1 MFTGCKCFP
10 ARERNRPT
18 WISTKWTLFWSGEC
32 KFDWRFL
39 YSRFD
44 RKHLRNSATFLRS
57 FSTVWEHLLLQFCT
71 ASVVFLSTFSGESF
85 GLQTYFKTERIS
97 VDVFGWSLC
106 KHRIAKEEG
115 WRVGSK
121 KICRETS
128 EGKWW
133 DLMFIATCLMH
144 IDVQTGLGFL
154 GDVFCLFLGASDVA
168 SRMKVICSIINW
180 LKQIAVHQISWSS
193 NILCLHNLKQYTYIC
208 TK

>member
-1 MFTGCKCFP
+1 MVKKYLMMFFLNIIVNFQVFDRAIFAFTGSKRFP

-32 KFDWRFL
+32 KFDWWFL
-39 YSRFD
+39 YNRLD
-44 RKHLRNSATFLRS
+44 RNHLRNSATFWRS
-57 FSTVWEHLLLQFCT
+57 SSIVWEHLLLQFCA

-85 GLQTYFKTERIS
+85 GLQTSFKTERIS
-97 VDVFGWSLC
+97 VDVFGRSLR

-144 IDVQTGLGFL
+144 IDSQTGLGFL
-154 GDVFCLFLGASDVA
+154 AIGDV
-168 SRMKVICSIINW
+168 
-180 LKQIAVHQISWSS
+180 
-193 NILCLHNLKQYTYIC
+193 
-208 TK
+208 